1 MKNPF
6 AAIAAPRAR
15 DLWLAGLGVNVVRWL
30 ELLAFAL
37 LAFQLTG
44 SPFWVAAMTMTRMAP
59 LLAGALLA
67 SLVASWSK
75 RLVLA
80 VMLGLLVLT
89 AAALWALAVAGALE
103 LWHLL
108 AASLVG
114 GLAWTL
120 ETPLRRA
127 ALAEAAGLERVH
139 ASMGLEVVSNQ
150 LMRIL
155 GPALGGLLL
164 DGIGVAGIFATGTL
178 VHALCV
184 WLVWRHPEPAD
195 DAAGAAGAGP
205 RQGLRRSLAEGLAYL
220 RRHRLLTG
228 TAMVTMVFNF
238 WAFPYVALA
247 PVIGEVVLGLSP
259 TGIGLVMAAEATGA
273 LIAAFVVIERATP
286 PLFARLYS
294 LGALLF
300 LACTFGFGFTTS
312 AWLAALVLFTAG
324 LGMAPFNVMQISL
337 PLAAAP
343 PAMRVRVMG
352 LITMAIGVAPFGFLH
367 AGLLAEWLGAPLAQK
382 VIAGEGLLALL
393 LVLRL
398 WPELLRREAPRPL
411 REATGPA
418 DK

>member
-1 MKNPF
+1 MHNPF

-37 LAFQLTG
+37 LAFEFTG

-59 LLAGALLA
+59 LLTGAVLA
-67 SLVASWSK
+67 SLVAPWSK

-80 VMLGLLVLT
+80 VMLALLVVT
-89 AAALWALAVAGALE
+89 AAVLWALALAQALE

-155 GPALGGLLL
+155 GPVLGGFLL
-164 DGIGVAGIFATGTL
+164 DGIGVVGVFATGTI

-184 WLVWRHPEPAD
+184 WLVWRHAEPAD
-195 DAAGAAGAGP
+195 DPAGGSAAAGMP
-205 RQGLRRSLAEGLAYL
+205 TVGLRQSLAEGFAYL

-238 WAFPYVALA
+238 WAFPYVSLA

-273 LIAAFVVIERATP
+273 LLAAFVVIERVTP

-294 LGALLF
+294 LGAVLF
-300 LACTFGFGFTTS
+300 LACTFVFGFTSS
-312 AWLAALVLFTAG
+312 AWLAAVVLFTAG
-324 LGMAPFNVMQISL
+324 LGMAPFNIMQISL

-367 AGLLAEWLGAPLAQK
+367 AGLMAEWLGAPLAQK
-382 VIAGEGLLALL
+382 VIAGEGLQALALV
-393 LVLRL
+393 LVR
-398 WPELLRREAPRPL
+398 WPELLRREPPRPL
-411 REATGPA
+411 
-418 DK
+418 

>member
-1 MKNPF
+1 MHNPF

-37 LAFQLTG
+37 LAFEFTG

-59 LLAGALLA
+59 LLTGAVLA
-67 SLVASWSK
+67 SLVAPWSK

-80 VMLGLLVLT
+80 VMLALLVVT
-89 AAALWALAVAGALE
+89 AAVLWALALAQALE

-155 GPALGGLLL
+155 GPVLGGFLL
-164 DGIGVAGIFATGTL
+164 DGIGVVGVFATGTI

-184 WLVWRHPEPAD
+184 WLVWRHAEPAD
-195 DAAGAAGAGP
+195 DPAGGSAAAGMP
-205 RQGLRRSLAEGLAYL
+205 TVGLRQSLAEGFAYL

-238 WAFPYVALA
+238 WAFPYVSLA

-273 LIAAFVVIERATP
+273 LLAAFVVIERVTP

-294 LGALLF
+294 LGAVLF
-300 LACTFGFGFTTS
+300 LACTFVFGFTSS
-312 AWLAALVLFTAG
+312 AWLAAVVLFTAG
-324 LGMAPFNVMQISL
+324 LGMAPFNIMQISL

-367 AGLLAEWLGAPLAQK
+367 AGLMAEWLGAPLAQK
-382 VIAGEGLLALL
+382 VIAGEGLLALA
-393 LVLRL
+393 LVLVR
-398 WPELLRREAPRPL
+398 WPELLRREPPRPL
-411 REATGPA
+411 
-418 DK
+418 